1 MHIIRI
7 LAAAAPLAL
16 AAGCTHIDSASIDK
30 GQNGNQPLFE
40 ARLVQGVFENISDVE
55 LEWEADTGND
65 TLGAGVPMAQLDTSS
80 SGNGRIYRFGPI
92 LPLPL
97 GTRVDSTWTATY
109 GLTGRTQTATRRT
122 HIGHD
127 ARIVGLVLRQ
137 PASELPLP
145 VSPQLPGCRQLAS
158 GGSFDMLVFVDNA
171 SYSTTPPLSV
181 RGNLT
186 PQGAIQAS
194 PGQITLDAGALSSQA
209 HQTPVRIGPFT
220 PTIQGQTPQAAD
232 LSAELLTVA
241 GDFNQPNN
249 QITANQSP
257 ATGNPA
263 CFDNAGQFQPEVCQT
278 CLVVVP

>member
-1 MHIIRI
+1 MHAIRI

-55 LEWEADTGND
+55 LEWEADTGED
-65 TLGAGVPMAQLDTSS
+65 TLEADVPMAQLATSS
-80 SGNGRIYRFGPI
+80 SGNERIYRFGPI
-92 LPLPL
+92 LPLPQ

-127 ARIVGLVLRQ
+127 ARLVGLVLRQ

-145 VSPQLPGCRQLAS
+145 VSPLLAECRQLAS
-158 GGSFDMLVFVDNA
+158 GASFDMLVFVDNA
-171 SYSTTPPLSV
+171 SFSTTPPLSL

-186 PQGAIQAS
+186 PQGAVQANPS
-194 PGQITLDAGALSSQA
+194 QITENAGALPSQA
-209 HQTPVRIGPFT
+209 DQTPVRLGPFT
-220 PTIQGQTPQAAD
+220 ATIQGTTPQAAD
-232 LSAELLTVA
+232 VSAELLTVA
-241 GDFNQPNN
+241 DDFGQANN
-249 QITANQSP
+249 QITPNPSP

-263 CFDNAGQFQPEVCQT
+263 CFDGAGQFQPELCQT